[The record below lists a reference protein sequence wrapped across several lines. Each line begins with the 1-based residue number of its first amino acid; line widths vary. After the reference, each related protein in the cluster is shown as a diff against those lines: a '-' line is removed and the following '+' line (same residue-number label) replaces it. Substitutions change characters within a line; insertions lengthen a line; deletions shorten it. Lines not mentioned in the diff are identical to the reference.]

1 MSKDDDGIDEK
12 TRLRRRRQDE
22 SPAVPH
28 SSANEQQRLFQEL
41 RDQQI
46 ELQTQNEELQKANKD
61 LEAAVQNLR
70 ELCNFAPIGYATLNG
85 NGTVVTINATGASM
99 LGEDE
104 SGVVGRELVSFAPNH
119 ERRIERFLAEVFL
132 DRCRHSCE
140 VAIRTAEDNERCL
153 HIEAQAMKE
162 DTCRVA
168 LSDITDLHQEQLF
181 RLQVEAVEGYAIYL
195 IDTQGTVLNWNAGAE
210 RLEGYRAAEIVGR
223 HFSCLYQEKD
233 RIDGK
238 PEQELRK
245 ATTEGRFAEECW
257 RIRKDGTGFW
267 ADVVLT
273 PLRDENNDIWGFSKV
288 THDITERKKA
298 AEALSYSEARYRAL
312 FEDNPTM
319 IFILDTDWTILSA
332 NTFAATELGYSNRE
346 LVGNSV
352 LMLFHSADHQTV
364 ISQLEE
370 CLAKSGQILRWQFR
384 KVRKDRR
391 LMWVEETAQAVHDLE
406 GRANILVVCQDITG
420 RKLAEEEREKL
431 LMQLNAILDSITE
444 GVVIS
449 DLKGNVL
456 TMNPAALAITGF
468 EDIEQIRT
476 QLPSFQEVFELYEYG
491 GGLVPFDMWPMTRA
505 LRRERFSGYELSVW
519 RKDTGRHWIGSF
531 SGTPVYTKSGEL
543 ILCVITF
550 HDITQRKEWQEALIK
565 SEDKFSKIFQS
576 VPALIAITTPDE
588 GRCIDANERGL
599 QTLGFRREEVLG
611 KTLVELGVWESQAAR
626 AHAVALLE
634 ETGKVRNL
642 EITFRGK
649 DGRIF
654 TGIYTADFIYLNGN
668 RYIINIV
675 NDITERKEMEAEIA
689 RLNQDLLRRA
699 SELEAANKEL
709 EAFNFTVAHDLRQPI
724 NIINSACQVIKAV
737 CGEELEADC
746 KEYLGMIYQNTL
758 RMDSL
763 IDALL
768 TFSRI
773 GHLDPAREKVNLS
786 CLANEIAA
794 TLKLSEPERQVD
806 VLIEQEIVAQ
816 CDPRLT
822 RTLLENLFG
831 NAWKYTRACE
841 KPTIEFGVQP
851 TDRAPVYFVR
861 DNGAGFDMSQVS
873 EIFIPFHRLPGAEK
887 QGGFG
892 IGLATVERIVR
903 RHGGKIWAEGAPGMG
918 ATFFF
923 TLSGETLRRENQ
935 KAKKSGSP

>member
-1 MSKDDDGIDEK
+1 MSNDDDGIDEM
-12 TRLRRRRQDE
+12 TRLRPRRQDE
-22 SPAVPH
+22 SPAVAH
-28 SSANEQQRLFQEL
+28 SSANEQQRLIQEL
-41 RDQQI
+41 RAHQM
-46 ELQTQNEELQKANKD
+46 ELQMQNEDLQKANKD
-61 LEAAVQNLR
+61 LEAAVKDLR
-70 ELCNFAPIGYATLNG
+70 ELCNFAPTGYATLNG
-85 NGTVVTINATGASM
+85 KGIVVTINATGAAL
-99 LGEDE
+99 LGEDV
-104 SGVVGRELVSFAPNH
+104 SGLVGRALVSFAPTY
-119 ERRIERFLAEVFL
+119 ETRIESFLARVFL

-140 VAIRTAEDNERCL
+140 VAIRTAEDKERYL
-153 HIEAQAMKE
+153 RIEAQAMKE
-162 DTCRVA
+162 ETCRVA
-168 LSDITDLHQEQLF
+168 FSDITDLHQEQLF
-181 RLQVEAVEGYAIYL
+181 RLQVESVEGYAIYL
-195 IDTQGTVLNWNAGAE
+195 IDTKGTVLNWNAGAE
-210 RLEGYRAAEIVGR
+210 RLEGYRAAEIIGR
-223 HFSCLYQEKD
+223 HFSCLFQEKD
-233 RIDGK
+233 RIAGK

-245 ATTEGRFAEECW
+245 ASTEGRFAEECW

-273 PLRDENNDIWGFSKV
+273 PLRDDNNDIWGFSKV

-332 NTFAATELGYSNRE
+332 NTFAERELGYSNQE

-364 ISQLEE
+364 IRQLEE
-370 CLAKSGQILRWQFR
+370 CLVKSDQILRWQFR
-384 KVRKDRR
+384 KVHKDQR

-406 GRANILVVCQDITG
+406 GRQNILVVCQDVTG
-420 RKLAEEEREKL
+420 RKLADEEREKL

-449 DLKGNVL
+449 DLVGNVL

-468 EDIEQIRT
+468 QDIAQVRR
-476 QLPSFQEVFELYEYG
+476 QLHSFQDVLELYAYG
-491 GGLVPFDMWPMTRA
+491 AGPIPFDMWPMARA
-505 LRRERFSGYELSVW
+505 LRKERFSGYELCVRS
-519 RKDTGRHWIGSF
+519 KDTGRHWIGSF

-550 HDITQRKEWQEALIK
+550 HDITQRREWEEALIK

-576 VPALIAITTPDE
+576 VPALIAITTPEE
-588 GRCIDANERGL
+588 GRCIDANELGL
-599 QTLGFRREEVLG
+599 QTLGFRREEVIG

-626 AHAVALLE
+626 DDAIALLE
-634 ETGKVRNL
+634 EKGKVRNL

-649 DGRIF
+649 EGRVF

-724 NIINSACQVIKAV
+724 NTISSACQIIKAL
-737 CGEELEADC
+737 CGEVLEGDC

-768 TFSRI
+768 NFSRI
-773 GHLDPAREKVNLS
+773 GHLDPVRENVSLS
-786 CLANEIAA
+786 SMADEITA
-794 TLKLSEPERQVD
+794 TLKLSEPQRLVD
-806 VLIEQEIVAQ
+806 VLIDQDIVAQ

-822 RTLLENLFG
+822 HTLLENLLG
-831 NAWKYTRACE
+831 NAWKYTRARE
-841 KPTIEFGVQP
+841 KPTIEFGGQEADGV
-851 TDRAPVYFVR
+851 PVYFVR
-861 DNGAGFDMSQVS
+861 DNGAGFDMTEVK

-903 RHGGKIWAEGAPGMG
+903 RHGGKIWAQGAPGMG

-923 TLSGETLRRENQ
+923 TLSGERPRRETE
-935 KAKKSGSP
+935 KAKKGSA